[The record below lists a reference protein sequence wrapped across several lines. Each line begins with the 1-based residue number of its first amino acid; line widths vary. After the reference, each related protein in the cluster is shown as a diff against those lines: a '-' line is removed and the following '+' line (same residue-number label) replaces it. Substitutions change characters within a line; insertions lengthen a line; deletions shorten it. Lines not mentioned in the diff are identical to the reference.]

1 MQTIAS
7 KNQDLIATKL
17 DDDENSK
24 IACSSYE
31 LTPLLLCQSSN
42 DFSTLPY
49 SNMPAINNKSAITT
63 IASTNC
69 NKSRT
74 KGSGFKLNKN
84 LFQNLN
90 SVDYL
95 NNSLWKNIINKKN
108 FNSASAESMMMKS
121 LAEDTLREQ
130 QKIRFELNRKLKT
143 SNPSRSSN
151 NSTVKNQEEGSAE
164 LYVTNGNGVVP
175 FEKHIQHF
183 KTTRRGSGAFKIKP
197 SSNMKAEI
205 LKLQKQSR
213 SNQLNTVNPSIN
225 EIISIT
231 STNNNNNNNNNINN
245 NAANNGNLNNNSD
258 KIYTKLLAG
267 KSSLNLKSDINMSR
281 KREKTN
287 FIKEPENY
295 VVEREVKTSKF
306 TQPAAAP
313 TRLPFLINKT
323 NTQFIMPQKYLDSL
337 EVKKIAPVNKY
348 NIYDFA
354 EIFDSNTELFL
365 DFENNNRLFLPDIQ
379 TLSQAASQKVQ
390 AMKTQNTNGY
400 NSNFEQMYLNDLTNS
415 DERSRIQNEMDL
427 TG

>member
-7 KNQDLIATKL
+7 KNQDLITTKS
-17 DDDENSK
+17 DDDENMK

-31 LTPLLLCQSSN
+31 LTPFLVCQSSN
-42 DFSTLPY
+42 DLSTFPY
-49 SNMPAINNKSAITT
+49 NSVPVINNKSAITT
-63 IASTNC
+63 ITSTNC

-90 SVDYL
+90 SVDYF

-108 FNSASAESMMMKS
+108 FNSASADSMMMKS

-151 NSTVKNQEEGSAE
+151 PSAAKNAEESSAE
-164 LYVTNGNGVVP
+164 LYVTNGNGIAPV
-175 FEKHIQHF
+175 EKHIHHF

-197 SSNMKAEI
+197 SCNMKAEI
-205 LKLQKQSR
+205 LKLQKQNR
-213 SNQLNTVNPSIN
+213 LNQVNTGSPSIN

-231 STNNNNNNNNNINN
+231 STNNNNNNSASNLNPSNNN
-245 NAANNGNLNNNSD
+245 LNPD
-258 KIYTKLLAG
+258 KMYTKLLAG
-267 KSSLNLKSDINMSR
+267 KSSLNLKSDINLSR
-281 KREKTN
+281 KREKTS
-287 FIKEPENY
+287 FIKEPESY
-295 VVEREVKTSKF
+295 IVEREVKTSKF
-306 TQPAAAP
+306 TQPNAPP
-313 TRLPFLINKT
+313 TRLPILLNKT
-323 NTQFIMPQKYLDSL
+323 NTQFIMPQKYLESL

-379 TLSQAASQKVQ
+379 TLSQQATQKAQ
-390 AMKTQNTNGY
+390 ALKMQNANDC
-400 NSNFEQMYLNDLTNS
+400 NLNFEQLSLNDLTNPIEKS
-415 DERSRIQNEMDL
+415 KIQNEVL
-427 TG
+427 LAGL